1 MSESKNRQAQR
12 GARRSGWIIKGTL
25 FAVGAVAVSGLL
37 FLTSFLPKFSW
48 GGTGEKPLTYQVIRG
63 EFVSEVLERGDVESA
78 SNVEIRCEV
87 ESQGSGVM
95 ILRIV
100 PEGTYVQ
107 PGDFLVELDSSSLRD
122 RFTQQQITVANA
134 RANLIQAQNVL
145 DTARIAKQEY
155 LEGQYRQQLLA
166 IQIENFVAQENKRR
180 AEDYLKYSQS
190 LAQKG
195 YITQAQLEADRFAL
209 ERAEKDV
216 ESARTKLDVLER
228 FTKPKMLKQLDAD
241 IQTAQAKFEAQQ
253 HALELEEQDLKEIE
267 DQIAKC
273 TITAPE
279 AGQVVYANQVG
290 VRGQTDI
297 IIQEGVR
304 VRERQTIIR
313 LPDPKRMRVKTKVN
327 ESKIGLVA
335 EGLPAQIQVDALA
348 NQIFE
353 GQVVDVGEYPLPT
366 SFFNSNVKD
375 YEVIVRIDNPTE
387 QLRAGLTAQVRIV
400 SHREPNVLQ
409 VPVQAV
415 FEYAK
420 KFYCIAWQ
428 DGAMEAV
435 EVELG
440 PSNEKFVIVRK
451 GLEEGQEVVLNAAA
465 YRGKVGMADE
475 SLVVQ
480 TSSSGEPV
488 ISGRKGPGE
497 QGELGGA
504 AAGRDGEAAGGRQ
517 GGRPA
522 GPEGAGNE
530 PGMGPPRAAGAPGA
544 GGPPGDGTAPPGTG
558 MGPPGGFDPATIVDR
573 IFDRMDANKNGKID
587 PDEIPEDRKEQMLQN
602 DTDGDG
608 AISKEEMRA
617 GMEKMRA
624 SGGFGPPGGG
634 TGFGG
639 AGRGEGRRAAPP
651 DAARDPAATRNA
663 N

>member
-1 MSESKNRQAQR
+1 MSESKNRQTDR

-25 FAVGAVAVSGLL
+25 FAVGAVAVSGLV
-37 FLTSFLPKFSW
+37 FLTSFLPKLSW
-48 GGTGEKPLTYQVIRG
+48 GGTGEKPLTYQVVRG

-78 SNVEIRCEV
+78 SNVEIQCEV
-87 ESQGSGVM
+87 ESQGNGVM

-241 IQTAQAKFEAQQ
+241 IQTAQAKFEAQK
-253 HALELEEQDLKEIE
+253 HAMELEEQELKEIE

-348 NQIFE
+348 NQVFE

-375 YEVIVRIDNPTE
+375 YEVIVRIDSPTE

-428 DGAMEAV
+428 DGVMKPV

-451 GLEEGQEVVLNAAA
+451 GLEENQEVVLNAAA
-465 YRGKVGMADE
+465 YRDKVGMADE

-480 TSSSGEPV
+480 TSSSGAPV
-488 ISGRKGPGE
+488 ISGERKAGAE
-497 QGELGGA
+497 GA
-504 AAGRDGEAAGGRQ
+504 AGPARDSESSREGGPSMEPPRRGGEPGAEGPPGG
-517 GGRPA
+517 
-522 GPEGAGNE
+522 
-530 PGMGPPRAAGAPGA
+530 GMGPPGA
-544 GGPPGDGTAPPGTG
+544 G
-558 MGPPGGFDPATIVDR
+558 MGPPGGFDPAAIVDR

-617 GMEKMRA
+617 GMERMRA

-634 TGFGG
+634 MGFGG
-639 AGRGEGRRAAPP
+639 AGRGEGRGEGRRNGPP
-651 DAARDPAATRNA
+651 NAARDPAATGNP

>member
-1 MSESKNRQAQR
+1 MSESKNRQAGR
-12 GARRSGWIIKGTL
+12 GVHRSGWIIKGTL

-48 GGTGEKPLTYQVIRG
+48 GGTGEKPLTFQVVRG

-209 ERAEKDV
+209 ERAAKDV

-253 HALELEEQDLKEIE
+253 HALELEEQELQEIE
-267 DQIAKC
+267 EQIAKC

-290 VRGQTDI
+290 VRGQTDV

-335 EGLPAQIQVDALA
+335 VGLPAQIQVDALA

-353 GQVVDVGEYPLPT
+353 GEVEDVGEYPLPT

-375 YEVIVRIDNPTE
+375 YEVMVRIDNPTE

-415 FEYAK
+415 FQYAK
-420 KFYCIAWQ
+420 KFYAIAWQ
-428 DGAMEAV
+428 DGTMKPV
-435 EVELG
+435 EIELG

-451 GLEEGQEVVLNAAA
+451 GLEENQEVVLNAAA
-465 YRGKVGMADE
+465 YREKVGMADE

-480 TSSSGEPV
+480 TSSSGAPV
-488 ISGRKGPGE
+488 ISGERKTGGE
-497 QGELGGA
+497 GAVAPTGDSQGFA
-504 AAGRDGEAAGGRQ
+504 T

-522 GPEGAGNE
+522 DSEGGRGGPGV
-530 PGMGPPRAAGAPGA
+530 GPPRGAVEPGAAGSPGA
-544 GGPPGDGTAPPGTG
+544 GVGPPGTG
-558 MGPPGGFDPATIVDR
+558 MGPPGGFNPAMIVDR
-573 IFDRMDANKNGKID
+573 IFDRMDANKNGMID
-587 PDEIPEDRKEQMLQN
+587 ADEIPEDRKEQMLQN
-602 DTDGDG
+602 DSDGDG

-617 GMEKMRA
+617 GMERMRA

-634 TGFGG
+634 AGFGG
-639 AGRGEGRRAAPP
+639 PGRGEGRRGGSP
-651 DAARDPAATRNA
+651 DAPRGDAPSPRNP

>member
-1 MSESKNRQAQR
+1 MSESKNRRTNR
-12 GARRSGWIIKGTL
+12 GPRRSGWIIKGAL
-25 FAVGAVAVSGLL
+25 LAMGAVAVSGLL

-48 GGTGEKPLTYQVIRG
+48 GGTGEKPLTYQVVRG

-155 LEGQYRQQLLA
+155 LEGQYRQQLLT

-241 IQTAQAKFEAQQ
+241 IQTAQAKLEAQQ
-253 HALELEEQDLKEIE
+253 HALDLEEQELKEIE

-290 VRGQTDI
+290 VRGQTDV

-327 ESKIGLVA
+327 ESKIGLVSV
-335 EGLPAQIQVDALA
+335 GLPAQVQVDALA
-348 NQIFE
+348 NQVFDGE
-353 GQVVDVGEYPLPT
+353 VVDVGEYPLPT

-400 SHREPNVLQ
+400 SHREPDVLQ

-415 FEYAK
+415 FEFAS
-420 KFYCIAWQ
+420 KFYCIVWA
-428 DGAMEAV
+428 DDAMKPV

-451 GLEEGQEVVLNAAA
+451 GLEENQEVVLNAAA
-465 YRGKVGMADE
+465 YREKVGMAEE

-480 TSSSGEPV
+480 ASSSGPPV
-488 ISGRKGPGE
+488 ISGEKKSGEEGATGPG
-497 QGELGGA
+497 GT
-504 AAGRDGEAAGGRQ
+504 
-517 GGRPA
+517 
-522 GPEGAGNE
+522 PEGSREGG
-530 PGMGPPRAAGAPGA
+530 PGMGPPRGGEPGASGPPGAGMGRQGEGMGAPGA
-544 GGPPGDGTAPPGTG
+544 GMGPPGAG
-558 MGPPGGFDPATIVDR
+558 MGPPGGFDPAMIVDR

-587 PDEIPEDRKEQMLQN
+587 ADEIPEDRREQMLQN
-602 DTDGDG
+602 DSDGDG

-634 TGFGG
+634 MGFGG
-639 AGRGEGRRAAPP
+639 LGRGEGRRGGPPDDARGDAAPP
-651 DAARDPAATRNA
+651 RGPN
-663 N
+663 

>member
-1 MSESKNRQAQR
+1 MAESKNRQTER

-25 FAVGAVAVSGLL
+25 VAVGAVAVSGLV

-48 GGTGEKPLTYQVIRG
+48 GGTGEKPLTYQVVRG

-134 RANLIQAQNVL
+134 QANLIQAQNVL

-253 HALELEEQDLKEIE
+253 HALDLEEQELKEIE

-348 NQIFE
+348 NQVFE

-415 FEYAK
+415 FEYAR

-428 DGAMEAV
+428 GGAMKPV

-451 GLEEGQEVVLNAAA
+451 GLEENQEVVLNAAA
-465 YRGKVGMADE
+465 YRDKVGMADE

-488 ISGRKGPGE
+488 ISGEKKASE
-497 QGELGGA
+497 DGA
-504 AAGRDGEAAGGRQ
+504 ARRTKTARPVAPVIRKARERAVRARNRRGAAENRERK
-517 GGRPA
+517 GRPA
-522 GPEGAGNE
+522 AAWVPRARAWDR
-530 PGMGPPRAAGAPGA
+530 PADSTPPRSSIASSTAWTPTRTARSI
-544 GGPPGDGTAPPGTG
+544 PPKSPRIGRNRCCKTTPTTTG
-558 MGPPGGFDPATIVDR
+558 R
-573 IFDRMDANKNGKID
+573 SR
-587 PDEIPEDRKEQMLQN
+587 R
-602 DTDGDG
+602 
-608 AISKEEMRA
+608 R
-617 GMEKMRA
+617 RC
-624 SGGFGPPGGG
+624 
-634 TGFGG
+634 
-639 AGRGEGRRAAPP
+639 GRGWRECGLPAGLGLPAGWGSAVQIAEK
-651 DAARDPAATRNA
+651 DAAKDAATGRPTPRA
-663 N
+663 IPPPVIPTKPERSP

>member
-1 MSESKNRQAQR
+1 MSESKNRQTDR

-25 FAVGAVAVSGLL
+25 FAVGAVAVSGLV

-48 GGTGEKPLTYQVIRG
+48 GGSGEKPLTYQVVRG

-253 HALELEEQDLKEIE
+253 HALELEEQELKEIE

-348 NQIFE
+348 NQVFE

-420 KFYCIAWQ
+420 KFYLPATDRWHRMSDDNFSGARELTAWKKHI
-428 DGAMEAV
+428 ETHWK
-435 EVELG
+435 EVHVL
-440 PSNEKFVIVRK
+440 SATTDVVD
-451 GLEEGQEVVLNAAA
+451 EV
-465 YRGKVGMADE
+465 KVGQSVHIQVPVHLGALSPKDVRVQVLYGSVNPDGDLIAPNILDLTENTPDADSRFVYSGEITCHSSGLQGFAVRVIPCHE
-475 SLVVQ
+475 SL
-480 TSSSGEPV
+480 SYLHE
-488 ISGRKGPGE
+488 
-497 QGELGGA
+497 
-504 AAGRDGEAAGGRQ
+504 
-517 GGRPA
+517 
-522 GPEGAGNE
+522 
-530 PGMGPPRAAGAPGA
+530 
-544 GGPPGDGTAPPGTG
+544 TG
-558 MGPPGGFDPATIVDR
+558 LIRWG
-573 IFDRMDANKNGKID
+573 
-587 PDEIPEDRKEQMLQN
+587 
-602 DTDGDG
+602 
-608 AISKEEMRA
+608 
-617 GMEKMRA
+617 
-624 SGGFGPPGGG
+624 
-634 TGFGG
+634 
-639 AGRGEGRRAAPP
+639 
-651 DAARDPAATRNA
+651 
-663 N
+663 